1 MQNKKVTTR
10 ELLTR
15 NQLKGFTSAPMR
27 FFARN
32 TEHKLT
38 TINLFDLSEFLNFIA
53 VDNYLPV
60 VITPTNI
67 ISQGD
72 ALESALAILI
82 HQVKNN

>member
-1 MQNKKVTTR
+1 MQNKQVAQR
-10 ELLTR
+10 ELLTKR
-15 NQLKGFTSAPMR
+15 QLNQFTTAPMR
-27 FFARN
+27 FFTRN

-38 TINLFDLSEFLNFIA
+38 TTNLFDLSELLNFIA

-60 VITPTNI
+60 VVTPTNI

-72 ALESALAILI
+72 ALEKALAILI

>member
-15 NQLKGFTSAPMR
+15 NQLKGFTPAPMR
-27 FFARN
+27 FFTRN

-38 TINLFDLSEFLNFIA
+38 TTNLFDLSEFLNFIA

-60 VITPTNI
+60 AITPTNI

-72 ALESALAILI
+72 ALGTALAILI